1 MTLSSRTWNR
11 LSRQGATVKT
21 IEQRS
26 RRMFGLATVGV
37 ALVAAGIG
45 TPTATLADDATFD
58 PPTQNERSIAL
69 IEGKDPANSPA
80 DTTGDA
86 AFQPPTANERS
97 IARIESKEASVE
109 TAFVPLTPNQRSI
122 MLIESRLAPGGVLAD
137 GRPPEWAPTANERS
151 IALIESKEAPGGV
164 LAGGIPNTERFGDW

>member
-69 IEGKDPANSPA
+69 IE
-80 DTTGDA
+80 
-86 AFQPPTANERS
+86 
-97 IARIESKEASVE
+97 
-109 TAFVPLTPNQRSI
+109 
-122 MLIESRLAPGGVLAD
+122 
-137 GRPPEWAPTANERS
+137 
-151 IALIESKEAPGGV
+151 SKEAPGGV